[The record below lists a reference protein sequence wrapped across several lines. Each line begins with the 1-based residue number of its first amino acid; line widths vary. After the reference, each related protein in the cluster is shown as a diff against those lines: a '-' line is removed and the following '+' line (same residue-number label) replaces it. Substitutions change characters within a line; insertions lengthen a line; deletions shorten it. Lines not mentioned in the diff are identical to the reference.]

1 METVDSYFHRSPAV
15 SSIAARP
22 REGGKR
28 AVPAFAVFHGIK
40 DTVLS
45 LVYVLEH
52 IVWRGFILSEWQKK
66 KQKS

>member
-45 LVYVLEH
+45 LVYVLKH
-52 IVWRGFILSEWQKK
+52 IVWRGFILRE
-66 KQKS
+66 